1 VARRVRVKVSHRGE
15 SIDALLC
22 LAFRRPLSSLLPHS
36 QSTALPFGLRCTQRA
51 VDFAMTRYTSRHCAV
66 FFFWV
71 LFGRVVPLIF
81 DFALPVES
89 LQELD
94 TDVDTSAVETHSA
107 TLMQKSAATAAA
119 RAATS
124 LAAVSS
130 GGVGSDT
137 QDRLDDDNNGDD
149 DDKTP
154 TPTGMHRH
162 SRTHTRPPTTDAG
175 ARGKGGAAG
184 LDDPAVHARESAE
197 GRGGGYQHVDDVDS
211 HSGSVRATERVSTA
225 TSHAETP
232 ALAVQ
237 RRADAATTTVVNRR
251 QRRRSKL
258 PRPTAHT
265 TRPSADAP
273 SAGVSHSEHA
283 LDSC

>member
-1 VARRVRVKVSHRGE
+1 MP
-15 SIDALLC
+15 C
-22 LAFRRPLSSLLPHS
+22 F
-36 QSTALPFGLRCTQRA
+36 
-51 VDFAMTRYTSRHCAV
+51 
-66 FFFWV
+66 V
-71 LFGRVVPLIF
+71 LVWFGRVVPLIF
-81 DFALPVES
+81 DFALLVVVQPVAS
-89 LQELD
+89 SQELD

-107 TLMQKSAATAAA
+107 ALMQKSAATAAA

-130 GGVGSDT
+130 VGVGNDT
-137 QDRLDDDNNGDD
+137 QERHDDDDHGDD
-149 DDKTP
+149 DEKTP
-154 TPTGMHRH
+154 TPTGMHRY
-162 SRTHTRPPTTDAG
+162 SRTPTRPPASDTG
-175 ARGKGGAAG
+175 AREKGGAAVV
-184 LDDPAVHARESAE
+184 DDSAVHAIESAE
-197 GRGGGYQHVDDVDS
+197 GRGYQHVDDVDS

-237 RRADAATTTVVNRR
+237 RRADAATTMVVNRR

-273 SAGVSHSEHA
+273 SAGASHSEHA
-283 LDSC
+283 LDIC